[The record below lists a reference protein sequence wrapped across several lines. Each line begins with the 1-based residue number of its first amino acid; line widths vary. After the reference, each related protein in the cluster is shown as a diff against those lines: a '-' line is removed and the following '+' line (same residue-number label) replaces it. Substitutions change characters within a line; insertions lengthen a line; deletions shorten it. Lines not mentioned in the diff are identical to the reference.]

1 MRRRTRRR
9 LKKWV
14 KRSAVLS
21 LVLLLGSV
29 LTILALRWVAPPTSS
44 FMLQSDVP
52 VRYRWAEWDEISP
65 YAALAV
71 VAAEDQKF
79 PDHWGFDLASIQDA
93 LREREEGGK
102 LRGASTITQ
111 QVSKNLF
118 LWSGQSFLRKGI
130 EAYFTV
136 LIEWLWPKQRILEVY
151 LNIAEFGPGV
161 YGVRAASETYF
172 RLSPTELGPYHAAL
186 LAAVLPNPK
195 SLKAGQPSAYVR
207 ERRDWIVSQMWG
219 LGGIAYLNGL

>member
-9 LKKWV
+9 LRKWT
-14 KRSAVLS
+14 RRS
-21 LVLLLGSV
+21 LVLVLVVLLGTA
-29 LTILALRWVAPPTSS
+29 LATLALRWVPPPTSS
-44 FMLQSDVP
+44 FMLQATSP
-52 VRYRWAEWDEISP
+52 VRYRWADWDEISP

-79 PDHWGFDLASIQDA
+79 PDHWGFDLESIQDA
-93 LREREEGGK
+93 LRDRQKGGR

-118 LWSGQSFLRKGI
+118 LWSGQSFLRKGV

-151 LNIAEFGPGV
+151 LNIAEFGPGI
-161 YGVRAASETYF
+161 YGVRAASETHF
-172 RLSPTELGPYHAAL
+172 RLSPTELGPYEAAL

-195 SLKAGQPSAYVR
+195 RLNAGQPSAYVR
-207 ERRDWIVSQMWG
+207 ERRDWILSQMWG
-219 LGGIAYLNGL
+219 LGGTAYLNGL